1 MKNGLRGHNP
11 QNLMS
16 TMWRNWAVATGAL
29 MLPMASSL
37 FLPKIWLPFLALA
50 EVYVLVSLR
59 KAAIASAVSNCSA
72 LAGIAIRSLF
82 TSALI
87 MLAINILCTDWLV
100 PASFHLELYNSEIPF
115 ITCLIVFP
123 VTAVYCGLFLLLG
136 LGSRTCREC
145 QGRNGFY
152 AGDSVVGTLYYRE
165 VSYQTAILLLLS
177 VVLGA
182 IEYWYYFARYINS
195 DLNDPDRFFFTYM
208 PLAMYLLSLL
218 FMAGRYASMHTL
230 YTAMRGDAA
239 SGTSTTMVR
248 FLVFCND
255 DMLLHQGAD
264 GRWDTPAESV
274 IRRSESL
281 GEHEARLLFV
291 EKTGISNFGLRYCF
305 NGRGFSTNSNIL
317 HYAAFVSPEEKDNF
331 DPSDLWFNP
340 YMLDRGLATNTLSP
354 VLANELYRIHTIT
367 MAWKT
372 YDRNGRRLYPIK
384 HYRPTFRFR
393 DLQNWCVDYDDESWF
408 GIAHHNEDR
417 RFFRTRQFFDKITNI
432 FNRKKKAQG

>member
-16 TMWRNWAVATGAL
+16 TMRRNWAVATGAL
-29 MLPMASSL
+29 MLPMACSL
-37 FLPKIWLPFLALA
+37 FMPKIWLPFLALA

-152 AGDSVVGTLYYRE
+152 TGDSVVGTLYYRE

-182 IEYWYYFARYINS
+182 IEYWYY
-195 DLNDPDRFFFTYM
+195 
-208 PLAMYLLSLL
+208 
-218 FMAGRYASMHTL
+218 
-230 YTAMRGDAA
+230 
-239 SGTSTTMVR
+239 
-248 FLVFCND
+248 
-255 DMLLHQGAD
+255 
-264 GRWDTPAESV
+264 
-274 IRRSESL
+274 
-281 GEHEARLLFV
+281 
-291 EKTGISNFGLRYCF
+291 
-305 NGRGFSTNSNIL
+305 
-317 HYAAFVSPEEKDNF
+317 
-331 DPSDLWFNP
+331 
-340 YMLDRGLATNTLSP
+340 
-354 VLANELYRIHTIT
+354 
-367 MAWKT
+367 
-372 YDRNGRRLYPIK
+372 
-384 HYRPTFRFR
+384 
-393 DLQNWCVDYDDESWF
+393 
-408 GIAHHNEDR
+408 
-417 RFFRTRQFFDKITNI
+417 
-432 FNRKKKAQG
+432 